1 MFLRKKSTTELEGS
15 ILIQRTRMKFS
26 WLLLGALLM
35 LGCSNG
41 KDNRKT
47 VFVLGVD
54 DRASGG
60 QSGVKFDLEK
70 CDKYLVTALDEST
83 HLKPVAKRSD
93 KALRLQATI
102 ELASEQEPKAGD
114 DSGVYRA
121 VQVQL
126 RLLPAPGSDGQSTIS
141 TGKAFLV
148 QEDDSVQKNEGFSM
162 VYKPAIDNAVKY
174 MDVQL
179 DARAMSTADIRK
191 SLRSSDEQHRLYI
204 LRSLR
209 GRKLPELYDDVLS
222 LLHDRDNEVALEAI
236 GFLVD
241 QHDQR
246 AVVPLIRMSH
256 SRDPVFLLQ
265 LISALSELGG
275 PVARGYLFT
284 LASGHGS
291 KDIRERATEALV
303 QVDKILQK
311 ESESKSVSAAKSA
324 AVSTKPVSTSTNTQ
338 NGGQR

>member
-1 MFLRKKSTTELEGS
+1 MFLRQKSSTELEGP
-15 ILIQRTRMKFS
+15 ILIQRTRIIIS

-35 LGCSNG
+35 YGCSNG
-41 KDNRKT
+41 KDDRNP

-70 CDKYLVTALDEST
+70 CDKYLATALDEST
-83 HLKPVAKRSD
+83 HLKPVVKRSD

-148 QEDDSVQKNEGFSM
+148 QEDDSVQKNEGFTK
-162 VYKPAIDNAVKY
+162 VYKLALDNAVKY
-174 MDVQL
+174 MDIQL

-191 SLRSSDEQHRLYI
+191 SLHSSDEQHRLYV

-209 GRKLPELYDDVLS
+209 GRKLPELYNDVLS
-222 LLHDRDNEVALEAI
+222 LLHDRDNEVVLEAI

-284 LASGHGS
+284 LASGHRS

-303 QVDKILQK
+303 QVDKIQQ
-311 ESESKSVSAAKSA
+311 ESGNKSVSAAKSA
-324 AVSTKPVSTSTNTQ
+324 AVSTKPVSTSTNNQ